1 MEVLGW
7 IFVGFL
13 AVFVL
18 LVLGL
23 TIGSIGDLRRYIEIR
38 RM

>member
-13 AVFVL
+13 AAFAL
-18 LVLGL
+18 LVIGL
-23 TIGSIGDLRRYIEIR
+23 TIGSIGDLRRYLHMR